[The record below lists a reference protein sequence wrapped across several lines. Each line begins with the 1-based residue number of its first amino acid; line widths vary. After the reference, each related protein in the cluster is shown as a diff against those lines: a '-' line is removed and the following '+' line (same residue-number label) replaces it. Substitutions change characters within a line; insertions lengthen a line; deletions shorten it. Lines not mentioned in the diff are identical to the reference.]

1 MLDDAKCDTTENEGV
16 DSNSKRTK
24 KLLDSNEYDNLN
36 IESVAVVRNA
46 SKELSTNE
54 SLVVYI
60 PAEITAETFKTI
72 SLSQLK
78 VNDL

>member
-1 MLDDAKCDTTENEGV
+1 MLDDAKYDTTENEGV
-16 DSNSKRTK
+16 DSSSKRK
-24 KLLDSNEYDNLN
+24 KNLLDTTEYDNFD

-46 SKELSTNE
+46 RKELSTKEN
-54 SLVVYI
+54 LVVYF

-78 VNDL
+78 INDL